1 MKDLQNL
8 EEIKKLDP
16 KDVWGSTGKF
26 LDQCVQVHELLK
38 DFTFKQ
44 NFGEVRNIVFS
55 GMGGSSYGAH
65 VVTSLYK
72 YTLDIPVY
80 TNNDY
85 DLPEFVD
92 EKSLVIIASYSGST
106 EEALSSLEEA
116 KERSAKIIVLTS
128 GGKLAEAVKD
138 SAFDGVIFEAKNNPS
153 GQPRLGTGYMVLGTI
168 EILGKIHMIDIDP
181 DFIANTID
189 ELGSKHEQI
198 KDKAREI
205 SQKIDGF
212 IPIIFGASH
221 LSGNAHIIRNQF
233 NETSKSFSSYHEI
246 PEANHHLLEGLKNP
260 VDRKLIAL
268 LLNSQL
274 YGEIIKKRMGLTAE
288 VFEKNNTASIS
299 YEALT
304 SSNLAQVLEVLMFG
318 SYLTFYLGILYD
330 QDPSLIPWVDFFKE
344 KLST

>member
-16 KDVWGSTGKF
+16 KDVLGSTGKF
-26 LDQCVQVHELLK
+26 LDQCVQIHEQLK
-38 DFTFKQ
+38 TYTFKQ
-44 NFGEVRNIVFS
+44 SFANVQNIVFS

-65 VVTSLYK
+65 VVTSLFK
-72 YTLDIPVY
+72 GVLDVPVY

-92 EKSLVIIASYSGST
+92 EHTLVIVASYSGT
-106 EEALSSLEEA
+106 TDEAVSAMEEA
-116 KERSAKIIVLTS
+116 KKRSALIIVLTS

-138 SAFDGVIFEAKNNPS
+138 TSYDSIIFDPKNNPC

-168 EILGKIHMIDIDP
+168 EILRKIKMIDIED
-181 DFIANTID
+181 DVVSGSID
-189 ELGSKHEQI
+189 EVGAMHEKI
-198 KDKAREI
+198 KQSASDMALKL
-205 SQKIDGF
+205 QGF
-212 IPIIFGASH
+212 IPVIFSASH
-221 LSGNAHIIRNQF
+221 LFGNAHILRNQF
-233 NETSKSFSSYHEI
+233 NETSKSFASYHEI

-260 VDRKLIAL
+260 EGRKLIAL

-274 YGEIIKKRMGLTAE
+274 YGEIIKKRMLLTAE
-288 VFEKNNTASIS
+288 VFEKNNTPSVS
-299 YEALT
+299 YESQTA
-304 SSNLAQVLEVLMFG
+304 SNLAQVLEILMFG

-344 KLST
+344 KLKG